1 MFRDHDER
9 ATPRTPVVAMDA
21 RQGMKRSL
29 SLVILV
35 FALCGVGLGQVRRPS
50 IQVVMIVDG
59 LRPDYVTAELMPRL
73 TRLGQRGVVFQAH
86 HAVFP
91 TVTRVNS
98 ASITTGTYPETH
110 GLMGNSIYIP
120 AADPARSLDT
130 AVRENLE
137 AVANAEGRLLT
148 APALGEILQRSGK
161 TLLVASAGS
170 SGSAFLLNPVAGI
183 GTTINTEFI
192 RPTELSARVAGIL
205 GNPPAEATPNAA
217 RNRYAVEAYVR
228 FGVEDLRPDVT
239 FIWFGDPDHTGH
251 EHGIG
256 SDLTRKALALVDA
269 EIGRIE
275 DTLRTRGLLDRT
287 NLVVT
292 SDHGFSTQTGELRL
306 GALLEPL
313 ARPMADGSP
322 DIVNAGGSIHIRGG
336 ADAAR
341 LNAIVSVL
349 RQRPEVGAIFT
360 RPGPNGGPEGIVPGT
375 LSFDVARWNHARSGD
390 ILVSANW
397 SHAANKAGYKGTTTQ
412 TGVAGHGTSSVYDIH
427 NTLIA
432 AGPDF
437 RERTVSSVPTAN
449 VDLAPTLLH
458 LLGLPQAPSMTG
470 RVIFEVL
477 RNGGPSAPPRVDR
490 RIETVRTPDGSYE
503 LSAHISVVGPYRYL
517 DYTEVKR
524 ASR

>member
-1 MFRDHDER
+1 
-9 ATPRTPVVAMDA
+9 
-21 RQGMKRSL
+21 MKRSL
-29 SLVILV
+29 SFLIVV
-35 FALCGVGLGQVRRPS
+35 FALCGVGSGQVRPS
-50 IQVVMIVDG
+50 SREVVMVVDG
-59 LRPDYVTAELMPRL
+59 LRPDYVTSELMPRL

-91 TVTRVNS
+91 TVTRANS
-98 ASITTGTYPETH
+98 ASITTGAYPETH

-137 AVANAEGRLLT
+137 TVAKAEGRLLT
-148 APALGEILQRSGK
+148 APAIGEILQRSGK
-161 TLLVASAGS
+161 TVFVASAGS
-170 SGSAFLLNPVAGI
+170 AGSAFLLNPVAGT

-192 RPTELSARVAGIL
+192 RPAELSAQVAGKL
-205 GNPPAEATPNAA
+205 GNAPPAAMPNAA
-217 RNRYAVEAYVR
+217 RNHYAVDAYLKLGLDD
-228 FGVEDLRPDVT
+228 FRPDVT
-239 FIWFGDPDHTGH
+239 FIWFGDPDHTAH

-256 SDLTRKALALVDA
+256 SELTRKALALVDA

-275 DTLRTRGLLDRT
+275 DTLRARGLLDRT
-287 NLVVT
+287 NLIVT
-292 SDHGFSTQTGELRL
+292 SDHGFSTHTGELRL

-322 DIVNAGGSIHIRGG
+322 DIVNAGGSIHVRGG

-360 RPGPNGGPEGIVPGT
+360 RPGPDGGAEGVVPGT
-375 LSFDVARWNHARSGD
+375 LSFDIARWNHARSGD

-397 SHAANKAGYKGTTTQ
+397 SHTANKAGYKGTTTQ

-458 LLGLPQAPSMTG
+458 LLGLPAAPSMTG
-470 RVIFEVL
+470 RIIEEAL
-477 RNGGPSAPPRVDR
+477 RDGPPPSSVQVDR
-490 RIETVRTPDGSYE
+490 RIETVRTRDGSYE
-503 LSAHISVVGPYRYL
+503 LSAHISAVGRYRYL